1 MRVEPL
7 LEVGMVRLLRPG
19 RHRRLRLLLCRRRR
33 AVPLLL
39 LLQLGG
45 ADSGHLRRSLE
56 RRLGSPEGPPDQ
68 PLQEGHRLAEPL
80 RLQVLVHVL
89 HVPGK
94 IKDHF

>member
-7 LEVGMVRLLRPG
+7 LEVGMVRLLSPG

-39 LLQLGG
+39 LLQSGG

-56 RRLGSPEGPPDQ
+56 RRLGPPEGPPDQ